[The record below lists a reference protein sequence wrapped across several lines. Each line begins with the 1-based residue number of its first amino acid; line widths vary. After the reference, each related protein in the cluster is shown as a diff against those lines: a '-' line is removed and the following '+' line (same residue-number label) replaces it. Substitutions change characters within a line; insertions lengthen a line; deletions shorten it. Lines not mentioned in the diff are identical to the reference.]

1 MKSSEFANAIYSLYP
16 PFRQWDDVTLKAW
29 TDTVVSECGDSV
41 FSAEIRAQAFKTL
54 TRVRH
59 REKPPQ
65 TATIFEHCREV
76 KRWQEAEKGNGELSA
91 GAAPVGSGPLDW
103 NEDAFKFSRD
113 VMSGPM
119 GLQAAKE
126 GWIGCLDEY
135 IRKNRRAPSA
145 GEIPALK
152 RKAAEFDETY
162 AMCIRG
168 GIHDVAR
175 WVGLGE
181 DVLARRN
188 RLIDWRLGLR

>member
-1 MKSSEFANAIYSLYP
+1 MTAKAVLTFIDTVLQHYP
-16 PFRQWDDVTLKAW
+16 PFRWEEEQQKAW
-29 TDTVVSECGDSV
+29 VGTMVRELSGFSDAVLDRAIREMVRTRKDRRIPLVPECLDACSE
-41 FSAEIRAQAFKTL
+41 AR
-54 TRVRH
+54 
-59 REKPPQ
+59 
-65 TATIFEHCREV
+65 
-76 KRWQEAEKGNGELSA
+76 RWLDAEKGKGQLSA
-91 GAAPVGSGPLDW
+91 GAAPVGSGPMDW

-126 GWIGCLDEY
+126 GWIGCLDAY
-135 IRKNRRAPSA
+135 IRRNRRAPSA

-152 RKAAEFDETY
+152 RQAMEFDETY

-181 DVLARRN
+181 DILQRRN
-188 RLIDWRLGLR
+188 KLIDWRLSLR